1 MYQDYDRA
9 AGKVIEY
16 LTENNYAFSVVY
28 MNKCQRRIQMSR
40 FRQSRMSIFC
50 CSRRHSL
57 FLWSSFVGDRGSMP
71 EKTAPRILR

>member
-28 MNKCQRRIQMSR
+28 MNKRC
-40 FRQSRMSIFC
+40 FR
-50 CSRRHSL
+50 L
-57 FLWSSFVGDRGSMP
+57 FKKYMA
-71 EKTAPRILR
+71 EKKVAYSQEIVIHWLAEDNV

>member
-28 MNKCQRRIQMSR
+28 MNKRCFHLFKKSIWQRKKLHIHR
-40 FRQSRMSIFC
+40 
-50 CSRRHSL
+50 
-57 FLWSSFVGDRGSMP
+57 
-71 EKTAPRILR
+71 K